1 MVMGELF
8 LLNVIASVLSPL
20 LFLVLALLVATAVV
34 SGRSVPDPG
43 HKRLTA
49 TYLCAVLFLS
59 LFTALFAASQ
69 GVGSLLAMA
78 GGDDVEARGV
88 RLSPSFDENGEPDF
102 GSQLLDEE
110 PESDEEKVGDAVNA
124 LVLALVAGGVL
135 VYHRGKLIELEEE
148 EGFREGPA
156 APVFLTYLYATSIVA
171 LVALV
176 VGATQA
182 LDGFA
187 HVLAPE
193 SLSSGEEDLVREEGA
208 RRLFAGTFLALGSLA
223 VVVLHQRERAAL
235 DDPPEPEP
243 PEQADPDYP
252 IA

>member
-1 MVMGELF
+1 MIPGDFF
-8 LLNVIASVLSPL
+8 LYNMISGVLSPL

-34 SGRSVPDPG
+34 TGRSVADPD

-49 TYLCAVLFLS
+49 TYLCIVLFLS
-59 LFTALFAASQ
+59 LFTTLFAASH

-78 GGDDVEARGV
+78 GGDNVEEGDF

-102 GSQLLDEE
+102 GSQLLDDGS
-110 PESDEEKVGDAVNA
+110 ESDEDKTGDAVGS
-124 LVLALVAGGVL
+124 LVLALVAGAVL
-135 VYHRGKLIELEEE
+135 VYHRGKLMELEEE
-148 EGFREGPA
+148 EGFRDGPA
-156 APVFLTYLYATSIVA
+156 APVFLTYLYASSIVA
-171 LVALV
+171 LIAMV

-208 RRLFAGTFLALGSLA
+208 RRLFTGAFLALASLA
-223 VVVLHQRERAAL
+223 IVVLHHRERNAA
-235 DDPPEPEP
+235 DEPPEPEP
-243 PEQADPDYP
+243 PDQADPDYP